1 MPGLMSEGHEQD
13 EDKGMKAC
21 RFSGGLPMDV
31 LWPFLLIT
39 GPDEE
44 QFRAELHTDRVTIG
58 RSDLFNDIALEP
70 DPQQLI
76 THKVHCVLEREPDGW
91 WVAHNGGVNPTYVR
105 RGSGVEIVE
114 GRARLHKGDSIR
126 LLGKLTETEELRY
139 WELTL
144 HDPQGTQP
152 ARQAP
157 RIAYLEYDWIAAR
170 LFRVDGLARQ
180 EIRDL
185 PPQEHKL
192 IRYMAGRNQANGEV
206 AVCCTFEELIGAVW
220 GEESNRTEIDLAS
233 LIYHLRKRLEPDPRT
248 PRLIETVR
256 GLGYRLVTRLLT
268 R

>member
-1 MPGLMSEGHEQD
+1 MEI
-13 EDKGMKAC
+13 
-21 RFSGGLPMDV
+21 

-39 GPDEE
+39 SPERE
-44 QFRAELHTDRVTIG
+44 QFRAELRTDRVAIG

-76 THKVHCVLEREPDGW
+76 TRKVHCVLEREPDGW

-105 RGSGVEIVE
+105 RDSEVQIVE
-114 GRARLHKGDSIR
+114 GRARVREGESIH
-126 LLGKLTETEELRY
+126 LLGKLAETGELLY

-144 HDPQGTQP
+144 HDPMATKP
-152 ARQAP
+152 ASQAL
-157 RIAYLEYDWIAAR
+157 RLAWLEYDWIAAR
-170 LFRVDGLARQ
+170 LFRSDGLEQQ

-192 IRYMAGRNQANGEV
+192 IRYMTRCNQANGEV
-206 AVCCTFEELIGAVW
+206 TVCCPFEDLIVAIW
-220 GEESNRTEIDLAS
+220 GEASDRTETDLAS

-256 GLGYRLVTRLLT
+256 GLGYRLVTRPLT
-268 R
+268 HSKREC